1 MATLRAWRGDN
12 EPTSNLP
19 RLNYQVFTGQH
30 IWVPP
35 GGTPDHGTVV
45 PVGSLL
51 IFDHG
56 TFREGEL
63 SYRPKYDDSRMVLR
77 GVETPVYSGDPG
89 YVGGV
94 KLNCLVQHHGPC
106 TLTVTSET
114 ACRALDLLW
123 DLFIVAVEAQAG
135 KLPVY
140 RIAEPRSFNVK
151 FRPDPLFGPVYIP
164 ERWVDRPEL
173 FGPRLISP
181 PKPQPV
187 LIHEV
192 ATAPT
197 FESDKPFDA
206 SRGEVLPPETST
218 SKHKGAKRTSK
229 KGQNWPEHHS
239 DLDDEIS
246 F

>member
-1 MATLRAWRGDN
+1 MAKLRAWRGDN
-12 EPTSNLP
+12 EPTSNQP
-19 RLNYQVFTGQH
+19 RLNYQVFTGHH

-89 YVGGV
+89 YIGGI
-94 KLNCLVQHHGPC
+94 KLNVLVAHFGPC

-114 ACRALDLLW
+114 ACRALDRLW
-123 DLFIVAVEAQAG
+123 DGFIFAVEAQAG

-140 RIAEPRSFNVK
+140 RIAEPRSFNVE
-151 FRPDPLFGPVYIP
+151 FRPDPLFGPMYIQTK
-164 ERWVDRPEL
+164 WVDRPEI
-173 FGPRLISP
+173 FGPRLIPP
-181 PKPQPV
+181 PKSQPALV
-187 LIHEV
+187 YEV
-192 ATAPT
+192 ATAPAL
-197 FESDKPFDA
+197 ESDKPFDV
-206 SRGEVLPPETST
+206 SQGEVLLPEIST
-218 SKHKGAKRTSK
+218 SKQKAAKRTSK
-229 KGQNWPEHHS
+229 RDQKWPEHRS
-239 DLDDEIS
+239 DLDDEIP